1 MCRMIQKIS
10 DYIISKPQVLAHHDC
25 GSIIK
30 NQEQLL
36 S

>member
-1 MCRMIQKIS
+1 MFQKLS
-10 DYIISKPQVLAHHDC
+10 DYMLSKPQVLAHHDC